1 MAGHDLDKSFWEQ
14 RWKTARRVTDDASL
28 PPNRTLTDTA
38 TALPVGTALDAGCG
52 EAADSLW
59 LAERGWTVTAV
70 DFVASALER
79 GKARADGMG
88 PDVAARIEWQEAD
101 LSTWT
106 PPAATFDLVTSHYLH
121 GIGNRENVFRRLAAA
136 VRPGGTL
143 LVVGHH
149 SSNADGSDDAMPAA
163 AFFTTADL
171 IAVLDDDWGLVTV
184 DDDVPR
190 RTLNHEGRDVTVRA
204 AMVRARRG

>member
-1 MAGHDLDKSFWEQ
+1 M
-14 RWKTARRVTDDASL
+14 TARRASDDASL
-28 PPNRTLTDTA
+28 PPNLTLIDTA

-79 GKARADGMG
+79 GRSRAEEMG

-106 PPAATFDLVTSHYLH
+106 PPAASFDLVTSHYMH
-121 GIGNRENVFRRLAAA
+121 GIADQAECLSAAGRRGPARGHA
-136 VRPGGTL
+136 VGRR
-143 LVVGHH
+143 
-149 SSNADGSDDAMPAA
+149 SSSVERGQFGRSDADG
-163 AFFTTADL
+163 L
-171 IAVLDDDWGLVTV
+171 VLRHLGPD
-184 DDDVPR
+184 R
-190 RTLNHEGRDVTVRA
+190 
-204 AMVRARRG
+204 RARR

>member
-1 MAGHDLDKSFWEQ
+1 M
-14 RWKTARRVTDDASL
+14 TARRATDDASL
-28 PPNRTLTDTA
+28 PPNRTLIDTA

-79 GKARADGMG
+79 GKSRAEEMG

-106 PPAATFDLVTSHYLH
+106 PPAASFDLVTTHYYAW
-121 GIGNRENVFRRLAAA
+121 NRQ
-136 VRPGGTL
+136 PGRVPFG
-143 LVVGHH
+143 GWPPRFGQGARCW
-149 SSNADGSDDAMPAA
+149 SS
-163 AFFTTADL
+163 
-171 IAVLDDDWGLVTV
+171 VTI
-184 DDDVPR
+184 R
-190 RTLNHEGRDVTVRA
+190 RTRTVPAKRC
-204 AMVRARRG
+204 RRPCSSPPRT

>member
-1 MAGHDLDKSFWEQ
+1 M
-14 RWKTARRVTDDASL
+14 TARRASDDASL
-28 PPNRTLTDTA
+28 PPNRTLIDTA

-79 GKARADGMG
+79 GRSRAEEMG

-101 LSTWT
+101 LRTWT
-106 PPAATFDLVTSHYLH
+106 PPAASFDLVTSHYVH
-121 GIGNRENVFRRLAAA
+121 GIADKESAFRRLAAA

-143 LVVGHH
+143 LVAGHH
-149 SSNADGSDDAMPAA
+149 PSNADSSGDAMPTTL
-163 AFFTTADL
+163 FFATSDL
-171 IAVLDDDWGLVTV
+171 TAVLDDDWDLVTV

-190 RTLNHEGRDVTVRA
+190 RTLNHDGQAVTVRA
-204 AMVRARRG
+204 AMVRARRA

>member
-1 MAGHDLDKSFWEQ
+1 MTERELDRSFWEH
-14 RWKTARRVTDDASL
+14 RWMTARRASDDASL
-28 PPNRTLTDTA
+28 PPNLTLIDTA

-79 GKARADGMG
+79 GRSRADEMG
-88 PDVAARIEWQEAD
+88 PDVADRIEWQEAD
-101 LSTWT
+101 LRTWT
-106 PPAATFDLVTSHYLH
+106 PPAASFDLVTSHYMH
-121 GIGNRENVFRRLAAA
+121 GIADIQSAFRRLAAA

-149 SSNADGSDDAMPAA
+149 PSNADSSGEAMPTAL
-163 AFFTTADL
+163 FFSTSDL
-171 IAVLDDDWGLVTV
+171 TAVLDDDWELVTV

-190 RTLNHEGRDVTVRA
+190 RTLNHDGQAVKVRA
-204 AMVRARRG
+204 AMVRARRA